1 MEIKKVIKAYSL
13 DEALKALKEHAGNC
27 EVMAGGTDLSVQI
40 REGHNSNEVLV
51 DITDVPELLGIFIS
65 ENEIRIGSA
74 AKYGEVVASAEI
86 KEILRGLWDASNS
99 VGAPQIR
106 NLGTIGGNIANGSPA
121 ADSIPPLL
129 ALDAKITIKSLEA
142 ERVVRLEDI
151 YLGKGKVDIKKD
163 EIIVDIIIER
173 PTAKLNVEFEKLGL
187 RNALAISRLSTS
199 VYLDLD
205 GDFIKSARVGS
216 GSLGLYPLRE
226 ATLEEFLTGKT
237 LNDDLIKL
245 GSLKYSEIVADRLKG
260 RSTCEFK
267 REAVKGVFEAAM
279 GRILASL

>member
-1 MEIKKVIKAYSL
+1 MEIQKVIKAYSL
-13 DEALKALKEHAGNC
+13 SEALKALKEHAGNC
-27 EVMAGGTDLSVQI
+27 EVIAGGTDLSVKI
-40 REGHNSNEVLV
+40 REGHNKNEVLV
-51 DITDVPELLGIFIS
+51 DITDLEELLGISIS

-74 AKYGEVVASAEI
+74 AKYGDLVANAEI
-86 KEILRGLWDASNS
+86 KKILPGLWDASNS

-129 ALDAKITIKSLEA
+129 ALDARITIKNLES
-142 ERVVRLEDI
+142 ERIVRLEDI
-151 YLGKGKVDIKKD
+151 YLGKGKVDIKED
-163 EIIVDIIIER
+163 EIIVDIIIDR
-173 PTAKLNVEFEKLGL
+173 PSAKLNVEFEKLGL

-205 GDFIKSARVGS
+205 GDVIKTVRVGS

-226 ATLEEFLTGKT
+226 PVLEDFLTGKT
-237 LNDDLIKL
+237 LNADLIKL
-245 GSLKYSEIVADRLKG
+245 GSSKYSDIVAERLNG

-279 GRILASL
+279 GRILANL

>member
-13 DEALKALKEHAGNC
+13 DEALKALKEHEGNC
-27 EVMAGGTDLSVQI
+27 EVIAGGTDLSVQI
-40 REGHNSNEVLV
+40 REGHNNNEVLV
-51 DITDVPELLGIFIS
+51 DITDVPELLEVSIS
-65 ENEIRIGSA
+65 ENEIKIGSA
-74 AKYGEVVASAEI
+74 AKYGEVVANSEI

-129 ALDAKITIKSLEA
+129 ALDAKILIKNLEA
-142 ERVVRLEDI
+142 ERLVRLEDI
-151 YLGKGKVDIKKD
+151 YLGKGKVDIKED
-163 EIIVDIIIER
+163 EIIVNIIIER
-173 PTAKLNVEFEKLGL
+173 PAAKLNVEFEKLGL

-205 GDFIKSARVGS
+205 GDKIKTARVGS

-226 ATLEEFLTGKT
+226 AVLEEFLTGKT
-237 LNDDLIKL
+237 LNAELIKS
-245 GSLKYSEIVADRLKG
+245 GSAKYSEIVAERLNG

-279 GRILASL
+279 GRILDSL

>member
-13 DEALKALKEHAGNC
+13 EEALKALKEHAGNC
-27 EVMAGGTDLSVQI
+27 EVIAGGTDLSIEI
-40 REGHNSNEVLV
+40 REGHNTNEVLV
-51 DITDVPELLGIFIS
+51 DITDVPELLGVSIS

-74 AKYGEVVASAEI
+74 AKYGEVVANAEI
-86 KEILRGLWDASNS
+86 KKILRGLWDASNS

-129 ALDAKITIKSLEA
+129 ALDAKITVKNLEG

-151 YLGKGKVDIKKD
+151 YLGKGKVDIKED

-173 PTAKLNVEFEKLGL
+173 PAAKLNVEFEKLGL

-205 GDFIKSARVGS
+205 GDVIKTARVGS

-226 ATLEEFLTGKT
+226 PVLEEFLTGKT
-237 LNDDLIKL
+237 LNTELVKS
-245 GSLKYSEIVADRLKG
+245 GSTKYSEIVAERLSG

-279 GRILASL
+279 GRILESL

>member
-1 MEIKKVIKAYSL
+1 MEIQKVIKAYSL
-13 DEALKALKEHAGNC
+13 SEALKALKEHAGNC
-27 EVMAGGTDLSVQI
+27 EVIAGGTDLSVKI
-40 REGHNSNEVLV
+40 REGHNKNEVLV
-51 DITDVPELLGIFIS
+51 DITDLEELLGISIS

-74 AKYGEVVASAEI
+74 AKYGDLVANAEI
-86 KEILRGLWDASNS
+86 KKILPGLWDASNS

-129 ALDAKITIKSLEA
+129 ALDARITIKNLES
-142 ERVVRLEDI
+142 ERIVRLEDI
-151 YLGKGKVDIKKD
+151 YLGKGKVDIKED
-163 EIIVDIIIER
+163 EIIVDIIIDR
-173 PTAKLNVEFEKLGL
+173 PSAKLNVEFEKLGL

-205 GDFIKSARVGS
+205 GDVIKTARVGS

-226 ATLEEFLTGKT
+226 PVLEDFLTGKT
-237 LNDDLIKL
+237 LNADLIKL
-245 GSLKYSEIVADRLKG
+245 GSSKYSDIVAERLNG

-279 GRILASL
+279 GRILANL

>member
-1 MEIKKVIKAYSL
+1 MEVKKVIKAYSL
-13 DEALKALKEHAGNC
+13 EDALKALKDNAGIS
-27 EVMAGGTDLSVQI
+27 EVIAGGTDLSVQI
-40 REGHNSNEVLV
+40 REGHNTKEVLI
-51 DITDVPELLGIFIS
+51 DITDVPELLGVSIS
-65 ENEIRIGSA
+65 EDEIRIGSA
-74 AKYGEVVASAEI
+74 AKYGEVVANTEI

-129 ALDAKITIKSLEA
+129 ALDAKISIRSLDG

-151 YLGKGKVDIKKD
+151 YLGKGKVDIKED
-163 EIIVDIIIER
+163 EIIVEIIINR
-173 PTAKLNVEFEKLGL
+173 PKSKLNVEFEKLGL

-199 VYLDLD
+199 VYLDLE
-205 GDFIKSARVGS
+205 GDVIKLARIGS

-226 ATLEEFLTGKT
+226 PVLEQFLTGKT
-237 LNDDLIKL
+237 LNEELIKEA
-245 GSLKYSEIVADRLKG
+245 SLKYSDIVADRLNG

-267 REAVKGVFEAAM
+267 KEAVKGVFEAAI
-279 GRILASL
+279 GRIYKSL